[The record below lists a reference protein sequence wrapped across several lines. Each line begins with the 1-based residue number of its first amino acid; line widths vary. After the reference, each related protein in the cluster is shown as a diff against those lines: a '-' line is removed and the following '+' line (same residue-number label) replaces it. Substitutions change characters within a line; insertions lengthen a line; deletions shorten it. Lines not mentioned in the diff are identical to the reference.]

1 MSVGNRFRKATK
13 IAGTRIVSAYGG
25 RRVEG
30 EKMTCLY
37 FRMKTI
43 VFLLGIVVLLL
54 TGAWESGAQN
64 DALTTLS
71 GRVIDAAGQ
80 PIAGLTVAIVPV
92 QDGRGAWFPIE
103 FEVEEGGRQ
112 GDPMAFRAATDSEGR
127 FVITD
132 AITGP
137 VLLGVFPYN
146 EPKVEILKVQIGD
159 MFLYAPDESWG
170 RGVVFSAEPG
180 KRIEDVEVTV
190 QRFLQL
196 RGKVLRM
203 DGSPLANA
211 RGIKIRIRK
220 LSLDGEYDGST
231 GGGTE
236 TDDEGNFVQYV
247 TRYMNGPAFYFM
259 SVTYQEHQVQL
270 DPIVVK
276 PEDIF
281 HGVVFTF
288 EVPLP
293 LDMPQNAPPRFH
305 AGVSARVGGGLDA
318 GGVWVVNPANG
329 HAYKKIR
336 FSGVEDAFAQAAKED
351 AYLVSINDEVEQ
363 NWLDQVFVAHRTLI
377 GLSDVQ
383 EEGHWQWH
391 NGEPVT
397 YTNWARDEPH
407 DTDKGDEDY
416 VILFAAQWVDIGP
429 GDIRWKLIQSAL
441 LEKEEASLKK

>member
-1 MSVGNRFRKATK
+1 M
-13 IAGTRIVSAYGG
+13 TR
-25 RRVEG
+25 
-30 EKMTCLY
+30 LY
-37 FRMKTI
+37 FGKRILTFF
-43 VFLLGIVVLLL
+43 VGIVVLLL
-54 TGAWESGAQN
+54 TSAWESGAQN

-92 QDGRGAWFPIE
+92 QDGHGAWFPIE
-103 FEVEEGGRQ
+103 FEVEEDGRQ
-112 GDPMAFRAATDSEGR
+112 GDPMAFQGETDAKGR

-137 VLLGVFPYN
+137 VLLGLFPYN
-146 EPKVEILKVQIGD
+146 EPEMEILKVQIGD

-180 KRIEDVEVTV
+180 ERIENVEVTV

-211 RGIKIRIRK
+211 QRIRVGLRR
-220 LSLDGEYDGST
+220 LSLDGEYDGS
-231 GGGTE
+231 GRWDTE
-236 TDDEGNFVQYV
+236 TDDEGNFAGYM
-247 TRYMNGPAFYFM
+247 TRYMNGPIFYFM

-276 PEDIF
+276 PEDLI
-281 HGVVFTF
+281 HEVVFTF

-293 LDMPQNAPPRFH
+293 RDMPRNDPPRFQRF
-305 AGVSARVGGGLDA
+305 GDGLNA
-318 GGVWVVNPANG
+318 KGVWVINPTNG

-351 AYLVSINDEVEQ
+351 AYLVAINDEVEQ
-363 NWLDQVFVAHRTLI
+363 NWLDQVFVAHRALI
-377 GLSDVQ
+377 GLSDVE
-383 EEGHWQWH
+383 EEGQWQWH
-391 NGEPVT
+391 SGEPVT
-397 YTNWARDEPH
+397 YTNWAMYEPQ

-416 VILFAAQWVDIGP
+416 VILFADQWVDVGP
-429 GDIRWKLIQSAL
+429 GDIQWRFIQSVL
-441 LEKEEASLKK
+441 LEKEELPVRE